1 MMEELSGPAVT
12 RLAERAEVERAAIA
26 RRLRR
31 DATDA
36 ERRLWLRLRDRGLG
50 AKFRR
55 QQVLG
60 RFVVDFAC
68 LEHRLVVELD
78 GGQHAESA
86 ADRGRDA
93 WLATQGFRVL
103 RFWNPEVMANI
114 DGVLAVIQDALAQP
128 R

>member
-1 MMEELSGPAVT
+1 MMEELSGAAATLVDG
-12 RLAERAEVERAAIA
+12 AEVERAAIA
-26 RRLRR
+26 RRLRC

-68 LEHRLVVELD
+68 LDRRLVVELD

-86 ADRGRDA
+86 ADRARDA

-114 DGVLAVIQDALAQP
+114 DGVLAVVQDALAEP